1 MRTTTRSV
9 VLLVCL
15 ALVSGCGPLWGDL
28 VPTVPTVD
36 VSQMVQTLIPP
47 TGTPPVVIT
56 PLPSS
61 TPVFNTPTVTVPPAD
76 SLWIS
81 PSVPRYLRAPL
92 EVSGMPLTG
101 EPSAASVRLG
111 PVGFDQPYISESI
124 YALVAP
130 FPELTDGVTLAELQS
145 AWTGQAAGGIAG
157 HVLWMEESTREAMT
171 LLWGPPSQAAVY
183 TAPADQ
189 LLMNAWVQPYGWALV
204 PFDQLEPRWKVL
216 AIDGQNPLW
225 NSFDPAAYPLK
236 LHFQLEPIPYPLAAT
251 NRNASRLT
259 VLAMTGVT
267 ALVRG
272 TADRM
277 ERKGLLYPGEEVRS
291 VLLAADI
298 AHISNEIPFLDGCPT
313 PDPYSQSLTF
323 CSDPRYIALLE
334 DVGTDVV
341 ELTGNH
347 MRDHGSAPFLTTL
360 DMYNQRGWAYFGGG
374 ADLAD
379 SQKSIQITHNGNQLA
394 FIGCNRAGPDFAWA
408 TVDRPGSA
416 PCDFAFLQTE
426 ISRLR
431 ALGML
436 PVVTFQ
442 YNEYYVPNPTPYEQ
456 DDFRLMAEAGAVI
469 VSGSQSHVP
478 AAMEFYGPSLL
489 HYGLGNLFFDQ
500 MAYPLPNGEMTDA
513 TRNLFI
519 DRHVIYDG
527 RYIST
532 ELLTFRLED
541 YSRPRP
547 MTATERRSFLQ
558 FIFDAA
564 GW

>member
-1 MRTTTRSV
+1 MSIKLKIFSV
-9 VLLVCL
+9 IPCL
-15 ALVSGCGPLWGDL
+15 MLISGCAPLWGVL
-28 VPTVPTVD
+28 VPPVPTVD
-36 VSQMVQTLIPP
+36 VSQMMQTLIPP

-56 PLPSS
+56 PLPTS
-61 TPVFNTPTVTVPPAD
+61 TPVLPTPTSTVQAAD
-76 SLWIS
+76 TLWIS
-81 PSVPRYLRAPL
+81 PAVPQYLRRDLENSGLPL
-92 EVSGMPLTG
+92 AAQPAE
-101 EPSAASVRLG
+101 ASVRLG
-111 PVGFDQPYISESI
+111 PVGFDQAYISESI
-124 YALVAP
+124 YVLVAP
-130 FPELTDGVTLAELQS
+130 FPELTDSVSLADLRS
-145 AWTGQAAGGIAG
+145 TWSGQPLGDVDG

-171 LLWGPPSQAAVY
+171 LLWGTPAQAGVY

-189 LLMNAWVQPYGWALV
+189 LLMNAWVEPYGWAIV

-225 NSFDPAAYPLK
+225 NTFDPAGYPLK
-236 LHFQLEPIPYPLAAT
+236 LHFQLDPIPYPLAAT
-251 NRNASRLT
+251 NRDPSRLT

-291 VLLAADI
+291 VLIQADL
-298 AHISNEIPFLDGCPT
+298 AHISNEIPFVDGCPE
-313 PDPYSQSLTF
+313 PDPYSDSLVF

-347 MRDHGSAPFLTTL
+347 TRDHGSPPFLNTL

-379 SQKSIQITHNGNQLA
+379 SQKSIQITHNGNRLA
-394 FIGCNRAGPDFAWA
+394 FIGCNFAGPDFAWA
-408 TVDRPGSA
+408 TLDRPGSA
-416 PCDFAFLQTE
+416 PCDFAFLQAE
-426 ISRLR
+426 VSRLR
-431 ALGML
+431 ALGSL

-442 YNEYYVPNPTPYEQ
+442 YNEYYMPYPTPYERE
-456 DDFRLMAEAGAVI
+456 DFRLMAEAGAVI

-519 DRHVIYDG
+519 DRHVFYNG
-527 RYIST
+527 RYINT
-532 ELLTFRLED
+532 ELLTYRLED

-547 MTATERRSFLQ
+547 MTANERRLFLQ